1 MNKKLLIAC
10 FSLVLSLTG
19 CSSNNNSN
27 TSSDI
32 ETGPTNINHSN
43 VLVAYFSRA
52 GENWQVGNVDKGN
65 TKVFA
70 EYIIDYTH
78 FDNYEIE
85 PASPYPIDYYEML
98 DVCKEEQ
105 TNNTRPEIKSFIE
118 SINQYDTIL
127 LGHPIWNGK
136 APNII
141 LSFLDHYNF
150 NDKNIITFVTHG
162 GSGFGS
168 SISQLSDYLPSSN
181 VKVGLA
187 IEGTK
192 IREENSKNQVISWLG
207 SLNLNTENKMKEEAL
222 NRYKNMQQAMVDAN
236 IELLDEIILDGTT
249 FKHMSGKVQTKEE
262 YLDDIRSGVLDYQAY
277 TIEDETITIDGDDAY
292 IEAKVTLTANAYG
305 SQGSWPFNVNAHMK
319 RIDGI
324 WYYTN

>member
-1 MNKKLLIAC
+1 MNKKLLVTC

-19 CSSNNNSN
+19 CSSNNSNN
-27 TSSDI
+27 TSSNI
-32 ETGPTNINHSN
+32 ETRPTNINHSN
-43 VLVAYFSRA
+43 VLVVYFSRA

-85 PASPYPIDYYEML
+85 PANPYPIDYYEML

-141 LSFLDHYNF
+141 LSFLDHYDF
-150 NDKNIITFVTHG
+150 KDKNIITFVTHG

-181 VKVGLA
+181 VKAGLA

-192 IREENSKNQVISWLG
+192 IREENSKSQVISWLD
-207 SLNLNTENKMKEEAL
+207 SLNFNAENKMKEEVL
-222 NRYKNMQQAMVDAN
+222 NRYKNMQKAMVDADT
-236 IELLDEIILDGTT
+236 ELLDEIILDGTI

-262 YLDDIRSGVLDYQAY
+262 YLDDIKSGALDYQAY
-277 TIEDETITIDGDDAY
+277 TIEDEIITINGDDAY